1 MNMRLQMRETHSSRE
16 EGREEGGLE
25 CELSDQSAVNCDMD
39 ERCEAGLVNDCNN
52 AEECEEGA
60 KQGRETQ
67 IVIPIKRRGFYTTL
81 FLSLSPGSAA

>member
-1 MNMRLQMRETHSSRE
+1 
-16 EGREEGGLE
+16 
-25 CELSDQSAVNCDMD
+25 MD
-39 ERCEAGLVNDCNN
+39 ERCEAGLVNDSNN

-60 KQGRETQ
+60 KQDRETQ

>member
-1 MNMRLQMRETHSSRE
+1 MRDTHSSRE

-25 CELSDQSAVNCDMD
+25 CELSDQSAVNCDVD
-39 ERCEAGLVNDCNN
+39 VRCEAGLVNDSNN

-60 KQGRETQ
+60 KKQGRETQ
-67 IVIPIKRRGFYTTL
+67 LVIPIKRRSFYTTL